1 MERVERLSPLTEDD
15 LTEDQRAV
23 LDAINA
29 GPRTSQHGRIGLIG
43 PFGVWVRSPSIG
55 GAVQELGGN
64 VRFNTTLGEDIKEV
78 AILSV
83 GAFHHAK
90 FEFAAHARLAVN
102 AGVGEGIVEAIRTAE
117 TPTFDDDDR
126 SAKLDVSYAV
136 AQALL
141 HDHRLSDELF
151 STARDAFGESGVVE
165 LISVIGY
172 YVLVSY
178 TLNTFEVPLT
188 PGMPDPFPEI

>member
-1 MERVERLSPLTEDD
+1 MDRLSPLTEDELND
-15 LTEDQRAV
+15 DQRAV

-43 PFGVWVRSPSIG
+43 PFGVWVRSPAIG

-64 VRFNTTLGEDIKEV
+64 VRFSTTLGEDVKEV
-78 AILSV
+78 AICCV

-90 FEFAAHARLAVN
+90 FEFAAHARLATN
-102 AGVGEGIVEAIRTAE
+102 AGVREEVVEAIRTADAPE
-117 TPTFDDDDR
+117 FNADDR
-126 SAKLDVSYAV
+126 AAHLDVSYAV

-141 HDHRLSDELF
+141 NEHRLSDDLF
-151 STARDAFGESGVVE
+151 ATAKGAFGESGVVE

-188 PGMPDPFPEI
+188 PGMIDPFPEI

>member
-1 MERVERLSPLTEDD
+1 MERLSPLTEEN
-15 LTEDQRAV
+15 LTDEQRAV

-29 GPRTSQHGRIGLIG
+29 GPRTSQHGRIGLVG
-43 PFGVWVRSPSIG
+43 PFGVWVRSPAIG

-64 VRFNTTLGEDIKEV
+64 VRFKTSLGEDVKEV
-78 AILSV
+78 AICCV

-102 AGVGEGIVEAIRTAE
+102 AGVREDIVEAIRSAG
-117 TPTFDDDDR
+117 TPVFADEDR
-126 SAKLDVSYAV
+126 AANLDVSYAV

-141 HDHRLSDELF
+141 NDHRLSDDLF
-151 STARDAFGESGVVE
+151 STARDAFGEAGIVE